1 MNNQKQQ
8 ILHTIKRLSSEIEI
22 TSENISIILA
32 AGHGKRIKSETPKML
47 HKIWNIP
54 TICRVV
60 DTVGDVL
67 GNSRI
72 VVVGIKGDEV
82 SSQIG
87 RRDGVTFV
95 YQEEQ
100 KGTGH
105 AVQIALNAFGG
116 REYNG
121 NIYVF
126 PGDMG
131 LITREIVRKFK
142 EEFERS
148 RLDMLVLTGIYE
160 GKIEDNYYG
169 RVLRV
174 PLNAHTGN
182 SNGSDQGLVIEI
194 MEHKDILALNSDYTV
209 RFNGREY
216 CFTRSALLSMREF
229 NSGVYAFRGKLIKKY
244 IAEITKDNVQGEF
257 YITELI
263 KIFNRHQ
270 FSVGA
275 LKIADHTA
283 LLAFNNK
290 STLRDMEGIARSRV
304 YNKIGDIITIE
315 DKEDF
320 FLADTVIESILALD
334 KEKGPLDIVI
344 EKGVYIYDGVELNKG
359 IHIKKNSVLNGN
371 IKLGEG
377 VIICENVSLSTY
389 PEQVMKIGDHT
400 KIFKGNIIKGNTH
413 IGRDCRI
420 ESSVNITGSDEY
432 PTRIG
437 DNVTIKG
444 TSYVFGSIIEND
456 QWIEHSVIKKKY
468 IRKVISD
475 GSIQQIKHYLP
486 PPEGISSI
494 SDLPSSLK
502 EGGQRA

>member
-1 MNNQKQQ
+1 M
-8 ILHTIKRLSSEIEI
+8 RV
-22 TSENISIILA
+22 TSEDVSIILA
-32 AGHGKRIKSETPKML
+32 AGHGKRIKSEIPKML

-82 SSQIG
+82 AGQIG
-87 RRDGVTFV
+87 KRDGITFA

-105 AVQIALNAFGG
+105 ALQIALNTFGG
-116 REYNG
+116 KEYNG

-131 LITREIVRKFK
+131 LITTEIVRKFK

-148 RLDMLVLTGIYE
+148 HPDMLVLTGIYE
-160 GKIEDNYYG
+160 EKIENNYYG

-174 PLNAHTGN
+174 PEKDRTGN
-182 SNGSDQGLVIEI
+182 SSGSNHGLIIEI
-194 MEHKDILALNSDYTV
+194 IEYKDILALDSDYTT

-216 CFTRSALLSMREF
+216 CFTSSALLNIGEF
-229 NSGVYAFRGKLIKKY
+229 NSGVYAFRGKLVKKY
-244 IAEITKDNVQGEF
+244 ITEITKKNVQGEF

-270 FSVGA
+270 LSVGA
-275 LKIADHTA
+275 LKMADHTA

-290 STLRDMEGIARSRV
+290 SALRDMEGIARSRV
-304 YNKIGDIITIE
+304 YNKIGNIITIE
-315 DKEDF
+315 NKEDF
-320 FLADTVIESILALD
+320 FLADTVVESILTLD

-344 EKGVYIYDGVELNKG
+344 EKGVYLYDGVELNKG

-400 KIFKGNIIKGNTH
+400 EILKGNIIKGNIH

-420 ESSVNITGSDEY
+420 ESSVNITGGDEY

-456 QWIEHSVIKKKY
+456 QWIEHSIIKKKY

-475 GSIQQIKHYLP
+475 GSVQQIKHYLP

-494 SDLPSSLK
+494 SNLPYSS
-502 EGGQRA
+502 

>member
-1 MNNQKQQ
+1 MNKQKQQ
-8 ILHTIKRLSSEIEI
+8 ILDTIRELSSEVDT
-22 TSENISIILA
+22 TSENVSIILA

-47 HKIWNIP
+47 HKIWGIP
-54 TICRVV
+54 TVCRIV

-82 SSQIG
+82 SGQIG
-87 RRDGVTFV
+87 RRDGLTFA

-105 AVQIALNAFGG
+105 ALQVALNAFGG
-116 REYNG
+116 RQYNG

-126 PGDMG
+126 PGDIG
-131 LITREIVRKFK
+131 LITTEIVRKFK
-142 EEFERS
+142 EEFEHS
-148 RLDMLVLTGIYE
+148 HLDMLVLTGIYE
-160 GKIEDNYYG
+160 GNIEDNHYG

-174 PLNAHTGN
+174 PEKDRMGN
-182 SNGSDQGLVIEI
+182 PTGSDQGLIIEI
-194 MEHKDILALNSDYTV
+194 VEYKDILALDDDYTI

-216 CFTRSALLSMREF
+216 CFTRSALLNIREF
-229 NSGVYAFRGKLIKKY
+229 NSGVYAFRANLPGEY
-244 IAEITKDNVQGEF
+244 IAEITKNNIQGEF

-263 KIFNRHQ
+263 RIFNHHQ
-270 FSVGA
+270 LSVGA
-275 LKIADHTA
+275 LKMAGHTA
-283 LLAFNNK
+283 LLAFNSK
-290 STLRDMEGIARSRV
+290 SVLRDMEGIARNRV
-304 YNKIGDIITIE
+304 YDKLKNIITIE
-315 DKEDF
+315 NKEDF
-320 FLADTVIESILALD
+320 FLAETIVESILTLD

-344 EKGVYIYDGVELNKG
+344 EKGVYVECGAELNKG
-359 IHIKKNSVLNGN
+359 THIKKNSILSGN

-377 VIICENVSLSTY
+377 VTICENVSLSTY
-389 PEQVMKIGDHT
+389 PNQEMKIGDRT
-400 KIFKGNIIKGNTH
+400 EILKGDIIKGNTN
-413 IGRDCRI
+413 IGKDCHI

-444 TSYVFGSIIEND
+444 TSYVFGSIIEDD

-475 GSIQQIKHYLP
+475 GSVQQIKHYLP

-494 SDLPSSLK
+494 SNLPPSRVAK
-502 EGGQRA
+502 E

>member
-1 MNNQKQQ
+1 MNNQKQK
-8 ILHTIKRLSSEIEI
+8 ILHAIRELSSEVNT
-22 TSENISIILA
+22 TSENISIVLA

-47 HKIWNIP
+47 HKIWGIP
-54 TICRVV
+54 TVCRIV
-60 DTVGDVL
+60 DTVGNVL

-72 VVVGIKGDEV
+72 VVVGVGGDEV
-82 SSQIG
+82 SSKVG
-87 RRDGVTFV
+87 KRDGVTFV

-105 AVQIALNAFGG
+105 ALQVALSAFGDK
-116 REYNG
+116 EYSG

-131 LITREIVRKFK
+131 LITVEVVKKLK
-142 EEFERS
+142 EEFECS
-148 RLDMLVLTGIYE
+148 HLDMLVLTGIYE
-160 GKIEDNYYG
+160 GKPENNYYG
-169 RVLRV
+169 RILRV
-174 PLNAHTGN
+174 PEKDRMGN
-182 SNGSDQGLVIEI
+182 PTGSDQGLIIEI
-194 MEHKDILALNSDYTV
+194 VEYKDILALDDDYTI
-209 RFNGREY
+209 RFNGKEY
-216 CFTRSALLSMREF
+216 RFTRSDLLNTREF
-229 NSGVYAFRGKLIKKY
+229 NSGVYAFRGKQPREH
-244 IAEITKDNVQGEF
+244 IAEITKNNIQGEF

-263 KIFNRHQ
+263 RIFNHHRL
-270 FSVGA
+270 SVGT
-275 LKIADHTA
+275 LKMTDHTA
-283 LLAFNNK
+283 LLAFNSK
-290 STLRDMEGIARSRV
+290 SVLRDMEGIARNRA
-304 YNKIGDIITIE
+304 YNKLKNVITIE
-315 DKEDF
+315 NKEDF
-320 FLADTVIESILALD
+320 FLADAIVENILTLD

-344 EKGVYIYDGVELNKG
+344 EKGVHIHDGVELSKG
-359 IHIKKNSVLNGN
+359 VHIKKNSILSGN

-377 VIICENVSLSTY
+377 ITICENVSLSTY
-389 PEQVMKIGDHT
+389 PEQTMKVGDRT
-400 KIFKGNIIKGNTH
+400 EILKGDIIKGNTH

-420 ESSVNITGSDEY
+420 ESSVNITGGDEY

-494 SDLPSSLK
+494 SDLPPSS
-502 EGGQRA
+502 